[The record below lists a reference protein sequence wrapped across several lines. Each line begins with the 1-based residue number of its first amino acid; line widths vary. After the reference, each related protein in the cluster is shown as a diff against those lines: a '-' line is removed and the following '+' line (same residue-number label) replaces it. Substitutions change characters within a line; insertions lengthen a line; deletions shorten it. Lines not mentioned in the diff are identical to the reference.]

1 MQSTEQSKLSSTSEP
16 GRQEAAVGAG
26 GAAAAE
32 SAPEAVTGSQAAG
45 AGGVPAGDGGP
56 ERALEQPLWLRILM
70 ANFRYGMVWV
80 LVLLVIAAQ
89 VLYPGFLA
97 WGNVQNILSQNSQ
110 VGIIAV
116 GMTLVMIAGG
126 FDLSVGSIY
135 AFGAVIYADMAA
147 HSLPLGLALVIT
159 IAAGLAMGAIN
170 GLVVTRLRVNPFV
183 ATLGTASIYGG
194 AAFLYSHSSPIP
206 VERSGF
212 KFLGLGKTAGLPVSV
227 WILAIVF
234 VVGGLVL
241 ARSVYGRSLYAVGG
255 NTEASRLAGL
265 RVDALRASTYVLVGA
280 CAAVGGAIIASRLG
294 AGQAELSGTVAL
306 DSIAVVVIGGTS
318 LFGGEGAVWRSAV
331 GLGIVAVITNLAE
344 SEGWNTNV
352 ESVIK
357 GTILI
362 GAVAIDALYRS
373 RRS

>member
-1 MQSTEQSKLSSTSEP
+1 MQSTEQSEP
-16 GRQEAAVGAG
+16 GVTSSVGEPARAA
-26 GAAAAE
+26 
-32 SAPEAVTGSQAAG
+32 
-45 AGGVPAGDGGP
+45 PAGDENAQAPGAGTVAAARPGGTASAAAGDGP
-56 ERALEQPLWLRILM
+56 LQQPLWLRFLS

-80 LVLLVIAAQ
+80 LVILIVVAQ

-147 HSLPLGLALVIT
+147 HSVPLGLALVIT
-159 IAAGLAMGAIN
+159 IVMGLAMGAIN

-194 AAFLYSHSSPIP
+194 GAFLYSHSSPIL

-212 KFLGLGKTAGLPVSV
+212 KFLGLSKVAGLPVSV
-227 WILAIVF
+227 WILAAVF
-234 VVGGLVL
+234 LVGGLVL
-241 ARSVYGRSLYAVGG
+241 ARTVYGRSLYAVGG
-255 NTEASRLAGL
+255 NSEASRLAGL
-265 RVDALRASTYVLVGA
+265 RIDLLRGSTYVLVGA

-318 LFGGEGAVWRSAV
+318 LFGGEGAIWRSAV